1 MRLQLLSLHAESGA
15 EPRSHTTDNTELE
28 AMKSELETYKKELL
42 VYKTEYEHA
51 RADGF
56 FDGLQERVLH
66 LSENPYAEK
75 IAEKQLFLQKEVAQP
90 LSPLPS
96 GDAPEMG
103 PPSAVSQSEVENL
116 KKRIERMKEVFA
128 TQTNRFRDAVYQLTG
143 WNVDLSLHENKVRLR
158 SRYAAN
164 RDDYVELIW
173 FVLRRVVTHRNG
185 ADRFEILD
193 TDFVSSLDSHLF
205 AAITVSHS
213 FPVFLGAVTQ
223 DLFEKQTVYTTPS

>member
-1 MRLQLLSLHAESGA
+1 
-15 EPRSHTTDNTELE
+15 
-28 AMKSELETYKKELL
+28 MKSELETYKKELF

-164 RDDYVELIW
+164 RDDYVELTW